1 MRGIRMRRVLA
12 GGLVAGV
19 VINVFEWL
27 GSLLY
32 MEEMLAALEVHDL
45 SFETTPGMVVVSLFM
60 GFVAGFVAVWFY
72 AACRPRFGPGPGS
85 AAKVAVFLFLG
96 GYLLAIV
103 GYSFLGIFPTRLLTL
118 WAGVALVEMV
128 VATIA
133 GAWVY
138 REP

>member
-103 GYSFLGIFPTRLLTL
+103 GYSFLGIFPTRLLTI

>member
-1 MRGIRMRRVLA
+1 MRRVLA

>member
-1 MRGIRMRRVLA
+1 MRRVLA

-103 GYSFLGIFPTRLLTL
+103 GYSFLGIFPTRLLTI